1 MPEELNSHFQN
12 KSSEDFPLN
21 NVHSNSTV
29 LHCGFDST
37 VDKTPAEHHKEDSV
51 KTPEKKQHQV
61 AEEQSI
67 VHHGLENLADSDPV
81 TLMLEEILVDS
92 EDKSLPNGMMGM
104 NGMVGNNLLDGW
116 GTPHQQEP
124 AFPLNTPYT
133 GEFAGTSL
141 AVNNKSMLY
150 ENSSICL
157 PLEELNPV
165 NISPFV
171 PKKHDPDSSDSFL
184 SQLNDGT
191 NVANREHGLNSE
203 LLLNNKFLAVEN
215 ATEKSPDLKDTSKT
229 LVNSKAGSSA
239 GASNSV
245 QPSHKDQKGGFVGS
259 WVKKLLSKNT
269 SFMPSS
275 ASALKNERSCKT
287 PSVQKVSDV
296 RLPIKGASNFGG
308 FQSRGTKKT
317 TETPKLLAPQSN
329 NTHPLSNFK
338 GFSQSTCLP
347 TANHTIIVGPTW
359 TKSESTL
366 RTSGKVTQFPSPG
379 YNSVKAGESDSDKTK
394 KLRLKLLKK
403 LNAKKKK
410 LASLDRLVEEMKQEK
425 PVSGDISTPSQTES
439 QNDSELL
446 QSFLRELQ
454 YQIDVRHNK
463 SEFNADSVPGCADNT
478 DEILAE
484 LLSPASAVASLEAP
498 KSEDECKY
506 MEMVNSSVATTVP
519 IENSSVPQAAVT
531 SEEHNYYS
539 PVKDTNSELDA
550 INKQCVKKLSFESP
564 TRNDIL
570 EDLFSISAPSSMA
583 GDIDLPHFDET
594 LFETW

>member
-1 MPEELNSHFQN
+1 MPEELNSQFQSKN
-12 KSSEDFPLN
+12 IEDFPLN
-21 NVHSNSTV
+21 NVQSNSAV
-29 LHCGFDST
+29 LHCGFDDT
-37 VDKTPAEHHKEDSV
+37 VGKKPAEHHKEDSV
-51 KTPEKKQHQV
+51 RTPEKKEQRV
-61 AEEQSI
+61 AEDESI
-67 VHHGLENLADSDPV
+67 VHHGLENLADGDLV
-81 TLMLEEILVDS
+81 TLMLEEVLVDS
-92 EDKSLPNGMMGM
+92 EDKSLLNGR
-104 NGMVGNNLLDGW
+104 MVENSLVDGW
-116 GTPHQQEP
+116 GTPQQQEP
-124 AFPLNTPYT
+124 AFSLSTPCT

-165 NISPFV
+165 NIIPPV
-171 PKKHDPDSSDSFL
+171 PIKHDPASSESL
-184 SQLNDGT
+184 PSRTNDRT
-191 NVANREHGLNSE
+191 NLANREHGLNSE
-203 LLLNNKFLAVEN
+203 PLLNKKLLAVEN
-215 ATEKSPDLKDTSKT
+215 TIQKSPDLKVASKT
-229 LVNSKAGSSA
+229 VVNSQVGSSS
-239 GASNSV
+239 GANNSV
-245 QPSHKDQKGGFVGS
+245 QPSHKDRKGGFVGS

-287 PSVQKVSDV
+287 PSVQKISDI

-329 NTHPLSNFK
+329 TSNPSSNFK

-347 TANHTIIVGPTW
+347 TANHTTIVGPTW
-359 TKSESTL
+359 NKSGSTL
-366 RTSGKVTQFPSPG
+366 GTSGKVTQFPSPD
-379 YNSVKAGESDSDKTK
+379 YNSGKAEESDSDKTK

-410 LASLDRLVEEMKQEK
+410 LASLDRLAVEQMKQEK
-425 PVSGDISTPSQTES
+425 PVSGDISTPSQAES

-454 YQIDVRHNK
+454 YQMDATGHE
-463 SEFNADSVPGCADNT
+463 SEFNANAVPGCTGHNNT

-484 LLSPASAVASLEAP
+484 LLSPASTVASLEAP
-498 KSEDECKY
+498 KSEDECMY
-506 MEMVNSSVATTVP
+506 MEMVHSSVAPTVP
-519 IENSSVPQAAVT
+519 EENTCVTQAAVT
-531 SEEHNYYS
+531 SEDHNYYS
-539 PVKDTNSELDA
+539 PVKDTNLELEA
-550 INKQCVKKLSFESP
+550 INKHSVKKLSFESP
-564 TRNDIL
+564 TSDDIL
-570 EDLFSISAPSSMA
+570 EDLLSISAPSSMA